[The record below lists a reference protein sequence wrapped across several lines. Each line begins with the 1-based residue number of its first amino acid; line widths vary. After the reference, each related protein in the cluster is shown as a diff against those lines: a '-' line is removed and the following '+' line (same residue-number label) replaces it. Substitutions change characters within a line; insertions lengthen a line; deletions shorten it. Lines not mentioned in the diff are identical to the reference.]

1 VAKSSKPRKKR
12 AQKSKFRQLTDLEMA
27 FSEEYKKYSK
37 VLAVTTKISLN
48 QHGIDTDGRGIRAVR
63 IFTRQTLSGMS
74 LSKVLP
80 KLSPELDP
88 DSEFWDLCSLASMSR
103 NILEAYLA
111 IYYSGTE
118 LISEE
123 EAELRFF
130 IGQLHRNRE
139 WYQIHKKRNSDED
152 VLRAFEEG
160 MLEQKNRIKEHPY
173 LGNLSHPQK
182 NKALKGDEM
191 YYTKADFEL
200 KDEVCKDLRMDYQ
213 LLSNF
218 VHPLPLSIERIDN
231 DRGRGESNMYDVTY
245 SIVCLKVATRYLAA
259 STIAIVD
266 HFPEQLG
273 KRFKSVIDPIRGF
286 HLDKKF
292 NQSSQGTQQSCAPA

>member
-1 VAKSSKPRKKR
+1 MAKSTKPRKKR
-12 AQKSKFRQLTDLEMA
+12 AVKPKFRQLRELEIA
-27 FSEEYKKYSK
+27 FVEEHKKYSK
-37 VLAVTTKISLN
+37 ILAATQMISLN

-80 KLSPELDP
+80 NLSLGRDP
-88 DSEFWDLCSLASMSR
+88 DAELWDLCSLASLSR

-139 WYQIHKKRNSDED
+139 WYQLHKKRNADQE
-152 VLRAFEEG
+152 VLREFEEG
-160 MLEQKNRIKEHPY
+160 MREQKLRIKRHPY
-173 LGNLSHPQK
+173 LDNLTQSQK

-200 KDEVCKDLRMDYQ
+200 KNEVCNNLRMEYQ

-231 DRGRGESNMYDVTY
+231 DRGRGESNIYDITY
-245 SIVCLKVATRYLAA
+245 SIACLKVAKKYLAA

-266 HFPEQLG
+266 HFPEKLE
-273 KRFKSVIDPIRGF
+273 KKFKSIIDPIRRF
-286 HLDKKF
+286 AVDDEF
-292 NQSSQGTQQSCAPA
+292 NKSRQGMQQSCTPA

>member
-1 VAKSSKPRKKR
+1 MAKSSKPRKKIVKR
-12 AQKSKFRQLTDLEMA
+12 KFRRLSELEII
-27 FSEEYKKYSK
+27 FIEEHKKYSK
-37 VLAVTTKISLN
+37 VVAATEKISLN
-48 QHGIDTDGRGIRAVR
+48 QHGINTDGRGIRAVR
-63 IFTRQTLSGMS
+63 IFTRQTLSGLS
-74 LSKVLP
+74 LSKILP
-80 KLSPELDP
+80 DLAIGRDP
-88 DSEFWDLCSLASMSR
+88 DTELWDLCSLASMSR

-118 LISEE
+118 IISEE

-139 WYQIHKKRNSDED
+139 WYQIHKKRNSDLEL
-152 VLRAFEEG
+152 LREFEEG
-160 MLEQKNRIKEHPY
+160 MKEQKDRIKAHSY
-173 LGNLSHPQK
+173 LDNLSHSQK

-200 KDEVCKDLRMDYQ
+200 KSEVCKDLRMDYQ

-231 DRGRGESNMYDVTY
+231 DRGRGDSNIYDITY

-273 KRFKSVIDPIRGF
+273 KRFSSIIDPIRSF
-286 HLDKKF
+286 LVDEEL
-292 NQSSQGTQQSCAPA
+292 NTSSQEIKQNCTQV